1 MVTAKKKILVVG
13 TGTIGECHT
22 RCILATNRAEV
33 SVCETNDNLRKK
45 IADNYKIK
53 NSYADF
59 TLALEAGHDAIVIA
73 TPAHLHIPMAQ
84 QAAESG
90 LHLLIEKPLSIS
102 LDGIDHLDRTIR
114 ERKLVAGVAYV
125 LRQIPVLSAMKEA
138 LDSERFGRPLHI
150 TVTRGQHFP
159 TYRPNYREIYYASHA
174 MGGGAIQDGL
184 THLINA
190 VSWLAGPVE
199 RLVAD
204 CAHQVLEGV
213 EVEDTVNV
221 LTRHGDALA
230 SFSMNQYQ
238 APDEG
243 VITVVCERGTLRSEI
258 HCNRLRWMMEPGT
271 EWQEESWPD
280 FAREHAFISQAN
292 LFFDAID
299 GKSEMSCNLSEA
311 RHTLECN
318 LAILEASRNP
328 SNWKILCPPD
338 KRAKRH
344 STAYQE

>member
-1 MVTAKKKILVVG
+1 MAATKKKVLVVG
-13 TGTIGECHT
+13 TGSIGERHT

-33 SVCETNDNLRKK
+33 SICEINDNLRKK
-45 IADNYKIK
+45 IAANYNIK
-53 NSYADF
+53 HSYADL
-59 TLALEAGHDAIVIA
+59 TSALEAEHDAIVIA

-90 LHLLIEKPLSIS
+90 LHLLIEKPLSIN
-102 LDGIDHLDRTIR
+102 LDGIDHLDRTIG
-114 ERKLVAGVAYV
+114 ERQLVAGVAYV
-125 LRQIPVLSAMKEA
+125 LRHIPVLAAMKKA
-138 LDSERFGRPLHI
+138 LDSGRFGRPLHI

-159 TYRPNYREIYYASHA
+159 TYRPEYREIYYASHA

-190 VSWLAGPVE
+190 ICWLAGPVE

-204 CAHQVLEGV
+204 CAHQVLAGV

-230 SFSMNQYQ
+230 CFSMNQYQ

-243 VITVVCERGTLRSEI
+243 AITVVCERGTLQSEI
-258 HCNRLRWMMEPGT
+258 HSNRLRWMTEPET

-280 FAREHAFISQAN
+280 FERDHAFISQAN
-292 LFFDAID
+292 CFFDAID
-299 GKSEMSCNLSEA
+299 GKSEMPCNLSAA
-311 RHTLECN
+311 RHTLECI
-318 LAILEASRNP
+318 LAVLDASRD
-328 SNWKILCPPD
+328 SANWKILRP
-338 KRAKRH
+338 
-344 STAYQE
+344 

>member
-1 MVTAKKKILVVG
+1 MVAAKKKILVVG
-13 TGTIGECHT
+13 TGTIGERHT

-33 SVCETNDNLRKK
+33 SICETNDHVRKK
-45 IADNYKIK
+45 IADKYNIK
-53 NSYADF
+53 NTYADF
-59 TLALEAGHDAIVIA
+59 ALALEAGHDAIVIA

-90 LHLLIEKPLSIS
+90 LHLLIEKPLSTS

-114 ERKLVAGVAYV
+114 ERKLIAGVAYV
-125 LRQIPVLSAMKEA
+125 LRHIPELTAMKKA
-138 LDSERFGRPLHI
+138 LDSGRFGRPLHI

-159 TYRPNYREIYYASHA
+159 TSRPNYRDIYYASHA
-174 MGGGAIQDGL
+174 MGGGAVQDGL

-230 SFSMNQYQ
+230 CFSMNQYQ

-243 VITVVCERGTLRSEI
+243 VITVVCERGTLRSEL
-258 HCNRLRWMMEPGT
+258 HCNRMRWMMEPET
-271 EWQEESWPD
+271 EWQQESWPD
-280 FAREHAFISQAN
+280 FEREHAFIAQAN
-292 LFFDAID
+292 TFFDAID
-299 GKSEMSCNLSEA
+299 GQREMPCTLSEA

-318 LAILEASRNP
+318 LAIMEASRNP
-328 SNWKILCPPD
+328 ANWKIL
-338 KRAKRH
+338 
-344 STAYQE
+344 

>member
-1 MVTAKKKILVVG
+1 MTIDNKKVLVVG
-13 TGTIGECHT
+13 TGSIGERHV

-33 SVCETNDNLRKK
+33 SICETNDNLRKK
-45 IADNYKIK
+45 IANNYKIK
-53 NSYADF
+53 NSYGDF

-102 LDGIDHLDRTIR
+102 LNGIDRLDRTIR
-114 ERKLVAGVAYV
+114 EQKLIAGVAYV
-125 LRQIPVLSAMKEA
+125 FRQYPAISAMKKA
-138 LDSERFGRPLHI
+138 LDSGRFGQPLHI
-150 TVTRGQHFP
+150 TVSSGQHFP
-159 TYRPNYREIYYASHA
+159 TYRPAYREIYYANHA

-190 VSWLAGPVE
+190 VCWLAGPVE

-221 LTRHGDALA
+221 LTRHGNTLA
-230 SFSMNQYQ
+230 SLSLNQYQ
-238 APDEG
+238 APNEG
-243 VITVVCERGTLRSEI
+243 TITVVCEHGTLRTEF
-258 HCNRLRWMMEPGT
+258 HCNEWDRMCWMIDPET
-271 EWQEESWPD
+271 KWQEKFWPNFERD
-280 FAREHAFISQAN
+280 HAFISQAN
-292 LFFDAID
+292 TFFNAID
-299 GKSEMSCNLSEA
+299 GKNEMPCGLSEA

-318 LAILEASRNP
+318 LAILESAGNP
-328 SNWKILCPPD
+328 SNWKIL
-338 KRAKRH
+338 
-344 STAYQE
+344 

>member
-1 MVTAKKKILVVG
+1 MAAGKKKVLVVG
-13 TGTIGECHT
+13 TGSIGERHT

-33 SVCETNDNLRKK
+33 SICEINDNLRKK
-45 IADNYKIK
+45 VADNYKIK

-102 LDGIDHLDRTIR
+102 LDGIDCLDRTIK
-114 ERKLVAGVAYV
+114 ERQLVAGVAYV
-125 LRQIPVLSAMKEA
+125 LRHIPVLSAMKKV
-138 LDSERFGRPLHI
+138 LDSGRFGRPLHI
-150 TVTRGQHFP
+150 TVISGQHFP
-159 TYRPNYREIYYASHA
+159 TYRPAYREIYYASHA
-174 MGGGAIQDGL
+174 TGGGAIQDGL

-190 VSWLAGPVE
+190 ICWLAGPVE

-204 CAHQVLEGV
+204 CAHQVLAGV

-230 SFSMNQYQ
+230 SVSMNQHQ

-243 VITVVCERGTLRSEI
+243 VITIVCERGTLQSEI
-258 HCNRLRWMMEPGT
+258 HSNRMRWMTEPET

-280 FAREHAFISQAN
+280 FERDHAFVSQAN
-292 LFFDAID
+292 CFLDAID
-299 GKSEMSCNLSEA
+299 GKSAMPCNLSEA
-311 RHTLECN
+311 RHTLECI
-318 LAILEASRNP
+318 LAVLEASRD
-328 SNWKILCPPD
+328 SANWKSVQ
-338 KRAKRH
+338 R
-344 STAYQE
+344 

>member
-1 MVTAKKKILVVG
+1 MAAAKKKVLVVG
-13 TGTIGECHT
+13 TGSIGERHT
-22 RCILATNRAEV
+22 RCMLATNRAEV
-33 SVCETNDNLRKK
+33 SICEIDDNRRKK
-45 IADNYKIK
+45 IADNYNIK

-59 TLALEAGHDAIVIA
+59 TLALAAGHDAIVIA

-114 ERKLVAGVAYV
+114 ERQLVAGVAYV
-125 LRQIPVLSAMKEA
+125 LRHIPVILAMKKA
-138 LDSERFGRPLHI
+138 LDSGRFGQPLHI
-150 TVTRGQHFP
+150 TVIRGQHFP
-159 TYRPNYREIYYASHA
+159 TYRPDYREIYYASHA
-174 MGGGAIQDGL
+174 TGGGAIQDGL

-190 VSWLAGPVE
+190 ICWLAGPVE

-204 CAHQVLEGV
+204 CAHQVLAGV

-243 VITVVCERGTLRSEI
+243 VITIVCERGTLQSEV
-258 HCNRLRWMMEPGT
+258 HCNRMRWMMEPET

-280 FAREHAFISQAN
+280 FERDHAFISQAN
-292 LFFDAID
+292 CFFDAID
-299 GKSEMSCNLSEA
+299 GKSEMPCNLSEA
-311 RHTLECN
+311 RHTLECI
-318 LAILEASRNP
+318 LAILEASRD
-328 SNWKILCPPD
+328 SANWKSVQ
-338 KRAKRH
+338 R
-344 STAYQE
+344 

>member
-1 MVTAKKKILVVG
+1 MVAAKKKVLVVG
-13 TGTIGECHT
+13 TGSIGERHT

-33 SVCETNDNLRKK
+33 SICEINDNLRKK

-59 TLALEAGHDAIVIA
+59 TLALEAGYDAIVIA

-125 LRQIPVLSAMKEA
+125 LRHIPVLSAMKKA
-138 LDSERFGRPLHI
+138 LDSGRFGRPLHI

-159 TYRPNYREIYYASHA
+159 TYRPDYREIYYASHA

-190 VSWLAGPVE
+190 ICWLAGPVD

-204 CAHQVLEGV
+204 CAHQVLAGV

-221 LTRHGDALA
+221 LTRHDDALA

-243 VITVVCERGTLRSEI
+243 AITVVCERGTLRSEI
-258 HCNRLRWMMEPGT
+258 HSNRMRWMMEPET
-271 EWQEESWPD
+271 EWQEKSWPD
-280 FAREHAFISQAN
+280 FERDHAFISQAN
-292 LFFDAID
+292 CFFDAID
-299 GKSEMSCNLSEA
+299 SKSEMPCNLSEA
-311 RHTLECN
+311 RHTLECI

-328 SNWKILCPPD
+328 SNWKILCPQTREP
-338 KRAKRH
+338 KP
-344 STAYQE
+344 